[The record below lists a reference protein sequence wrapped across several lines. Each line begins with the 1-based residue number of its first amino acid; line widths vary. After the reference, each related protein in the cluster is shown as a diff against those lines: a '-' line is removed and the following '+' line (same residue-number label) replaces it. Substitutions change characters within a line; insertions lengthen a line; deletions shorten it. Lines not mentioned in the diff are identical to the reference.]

1 MSFSGKLRWILAI
14 GADLCYTVIKEA
26 EKGDTAMKKCTNCGT
41 EVTDISNF
49 CNMCGGSSF
58 TEPTAPE
65 PEVEEAVL
73 SESLLEEIIPPE
85 PNDPALPAE
94 EPAEQL
100 PAPEEP
106 EIQEESEAEKEPV
119 PEDSE
124 PEDEPIPEE
133 PEAEE
138 EPIPVSTPVLSSP
151 VLDAVDYYTDAGL
164 MPTPSRKHSKIVIA
178 GVLALVVIIVVT
190 IVLMHPQQRFLRA
203 IRAGNASA
211 AGEIYYDSL
220 ADKEKRKAKADAR
233 LSQYVSEQL
242 ELYLSSE
249 LSYEDLLASLD
260 TIRDAGIENDSV
272 TGALDQAEALRHHRE
287 TFRSAEDA
295 FAEGNYAAAIGLYAE
310 AARTGTELSAQAEA
324 RRDEAAGRYRSEVL
338 ETAAA
343 AIGEDQFDRAYA
355 ILDEALILLP
365 DDQALKEVRAD
376 CVQAQYDY
384 NIDTVLAQARGICD
398 SGDYMGALTH
408 LDGYIADYPEE
419 ARLLE
424 TRNSCVEAFEE
435 YTFGEVYRLASEE
448 NFSQAAEVAAL
459 GLSVFDS
466 DRVQQLN
473 KVCLSHIPVNLGD
486 MEIHSNDTVGG
497 VWNEQ
502 TLRTDAYLEDR
513 YGGSYSH
520 SLSVGCGSVTY
531 LVNHQYDTI
540 TGVVAFPKG
549 LTSNS
554 AKKSATLT
562 IYGDGVLL
570 AEFKNFN
577 SKSMPMALDLDI
589 SGYEKITLEWSCK
602 GFNSWRDWGDFATI
616 FDGIL
621 TPIPQELVDGVG

>member
-1 MSFSGKLRWILAI
+1 
-14 GADLCYTVIKEA
+14 
-26 EKGDTAMKKCTNCGT
+26 MKKCTNCGT

-73 SESLLEEIIPPE
+73 PESLPEEIIPPE
-85 PNDPALPAE
+85 PNDPVLPAE
-94 EPAEQL
+94 EPDEQL
-100 PAPEEP
+100 PVSEESEPPEEPDPEDAPAPEEP
-106 EIQEESEAEKEPV
+106 ESE
-119 PEDSE
+119 
-124 PEDEPIPEE
+124 EE
-133 PEAEE
+133 PEPEEQPVSEAPEPVE
-138 EPIPVSTPVLSSP
+138 EPISEPVLTAP
-151 VLDAVDYYTDAGL
+151 VLDDVHYYTDAGL
-164 MPTPSRKHSKIVIA
+164 MPTPSRKHSRIVIA
-178 GVLALVVIIVVT
+178 GALALVAIIVVT

-211 AGEIYYDSL
+211 AGEIYFDSL
-220 ADKEKRKAKADAR
+220 AGKEKQKAKADTR
-233 LSQYVSEQL
+233 LSEYVNDQL
-242 ELYLSSE
+242 ALYRSYE

-260 TIRDAGIENDSV
+260 TIREAGIENDSV

-310 AARTGTELSAQAEA
+310 TARTGTEHSAQAEA
-324 RRDEAAGRYRSEVL
+324 RLEEAAGRYRSGVL
-338 ETAAA
+338 ETAEA
-343 AIGEDQFDRAYA
+343 AIAEDQFDRVYA
-355 ILDEALILLP
+355 ILDEALLLLP

-384 NIDTVLAQARGICD
+384 NIETVIAQARGICD

-448 NFSQAAEVAAL
+448 NFSPAAELAAL

-502 TLRTDAYLEDR
+502 TLRTDVYLEDR
-513 YGGSYSH
+513 YGGNYTH

-531 LVNHQYDTI
+531 LVNHQYDSI

-562 IYGDGVLL
+562 IYGDGILL
-570 AEFKNFN
+570 AEFKNFS
-577 SKSMPMALDLDI
+577 SKSMPMALNLDI
-589 SGYEKITLEWSCK
+589 SDYEKITLEWSCK

-621 TPIPQELVDGVG
+621 TPIPQELVEGVG